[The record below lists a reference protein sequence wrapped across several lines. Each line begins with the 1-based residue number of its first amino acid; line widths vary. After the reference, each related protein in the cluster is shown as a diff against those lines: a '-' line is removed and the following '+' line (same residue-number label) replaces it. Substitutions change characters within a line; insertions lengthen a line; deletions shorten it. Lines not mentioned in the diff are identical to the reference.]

1 MAAERRT
8 RASPRPVIPSRSW
21 SSKRAAPAPNHPISE
36 GAVPRAACVGGAL
49 PATSFGP
56 VAPADGRTGGIALM
70 SAPLLDPAERH
81 FSRSHQSG
89 TARGKLQSS
98 LSCASVCIRCIWC
111 RKCGN
116 WQAYSTLLNW
126 STPARARARDRR
138 RQLLKDR
145 LQQWEDFYNYD
156 RPRGALAGEALMSS
170 SSRRHSTS
178 IET

>member
-1 MAAERRT
+1 
-8 RASPRPVIPSRSW
+8 
-21 SSKRAAPAPNHPISE
+21 
-36 GAVPRAACVGGAL
+36 
-49 PATSFGP
+49 
-56 VAPADGRTGGIALM
+56 M

-156 RPRGALAGEALMSS
+156 RPHGPRRRSPYEQLKQTTQHLYRNLIVVSRVPRSICLSGRSWLNLMFRFHIAEASAFDYILTTTVRDPMRFYEITRG
-170 SSRRHSTS
+170 HTS
-178 IET
+178 LTFRGSWPGSQGS